1 MSGESGRNG
10 TTAGQVLR
18 RLATRAMGLTGAD
31 VERAVR
37 EARLKAR
44 REKRRIT
51 YADLEAGIR
60 GHRPTLSYDVRWRL
74 AIHESGHAVVHHAL
88 RLGAVLGLT
97 IDARD
102 GGQNTITFGNGGPDT
117 VEWYE
122 RLLAL
127 LMAGRAAELI
137 VLKTA
142 SAGSGGAERD
152 RALAMFYDKWKD
164 EALVVDKWFRVQA
177 TSDLPGAVSRIEG
190 LLAHPAFDL
199 KNPNRA
205 RSVLHAFA
213 LENPL
218 HFHAANGSG
227 YALVAAK
234 VVELDRLNPQIASRL
249 ARAFDRWRKYD
260 EGRQRHA
267 RAALESIA
275 AAPGLSPDV
284 SEVVGRALG

>member
-1 MSGESGRNG
+1 MSGGNGRNG
-10 TTAGQVLR
+10 MTAGQVLR

-31 VERAVR
+31 VERVVR

-44 REKRRIT
+44 REKRPMT
-51 YADLEAGIR
+51 YADVEAGIR

-97 IDARD
+97 IDAKD

-142 SAGSGGAERD
+142 SAGSGGAEH
-152 RALAMFYDKWKD
+152 
-164 EALVVDKWFRVQA
+164 
-177 TSDLPGAVSRIEG
+177 SD
-190 LLAHPAFDL
+190 
-199 KNPNRA
+199 
-205 RSVLHAFA
+205 
-213 LENPL
+213 
-218 HFHAANGSG
+218 
-227 YALVAAK
+227 
-234 VVELDRLNPQIASRL
+234 L
-249 ARAFDRWRKYD
+249 ARATRIAIDMEQALGFGARYPLLYLHHREPTAILSRDDDLAKRVHRRLEFAQARATEVILENRAAFDR
-260 EGRQRHA
+260 
-267 RAALESIA
+267 L
-275 AAPGLSPDV
+275 V
-284 SEVVGRALG
+284 RALFDAQALDGDAVMDILTSSS

>member
-10 TTAGQVLR
+10 MTAEQVLR

-31 VERAVR
+31 VERGVR

-44 REKRRIT
+44 REKRPMT

-142 SAGSGGAERD
+142 SAGSGGAEH
-152 RALAMFYDKWKD
+152 
-164 EALVVDKWFRVQA
+164 
-177 TSDLPGAVSRIEG
+177 SD
-190 LLAHPAFDL
+190 
-199 KNPNRA
+199 
-205 RSVLHAFA
+205 
-213 LENPL
+213 
-218 HFHAANGSG
+218 
-227 YALVAAK
+227 
-234 VVELDRLNPQIASRL
+234 L
-249 ARAFDRWRKYD
+249 ARATRIAIDMEQALGFGARYPLLYLHHRNPTAILSRDDDLAKRVHRRLEFAQARATEVILENRAAFDR
-260 EGRQRHA
+260 
-267 RAALESIA
+267 L
-275 AAPGLSPDV
+275 V
-284 SEVVGRALG
+284 RALFDAQALDGDAVMDILASSS